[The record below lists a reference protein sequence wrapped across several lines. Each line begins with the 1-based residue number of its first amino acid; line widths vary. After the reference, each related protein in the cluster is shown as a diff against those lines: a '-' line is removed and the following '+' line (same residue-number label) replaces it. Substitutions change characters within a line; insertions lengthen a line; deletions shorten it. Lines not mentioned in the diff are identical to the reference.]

1 MPSRPNEAISSAVR
15 FAVSHPASYRKTVR
29 SFLSFVLGTALAMSF
44 AVDFNLAAADPTADE
59 LAKAIQKKYD
69 AVPAFETD
77 FVHTYRGGV
86 LKTQLTERGH
96 LLVKKPGRMRW
107 EYTSPEKK
115 LFVSDGFK
123 VYFYIP
129 DDKRVIVSNAP
140 RDDRPASPALF
151 LAGKGNLV
159 RDFTPSVV
167 EPPAGSAPGSRALK
181 LVPKTAQPD
190 YDWLTLVVDPATLG
204 LRGLAYGDPQGG
216 MSTFSF
222 EHLKENPGMSDKAFD
237 FRPPRGVDVVS
248 ERPAH

>member
-1 MPSRPNEAISSAVR
+1 VR
-15 FAVSHPASYRKTVR
+15 FLFSLAAGV
-29 SFLSFVLGTALAMSF
+29 ALAIAF
-44 AVDFNLAAADPTADE
+44 APGFPVAAADTTADE

-69 AVPAFETD
+69 AVKAFETD

-86 LKTQLTERGH
+86 LKTQLTERGR

-107 EYTSPEKK
+107 EYTAPEKK

-129 DDKRVIVSNAP
+129 DDRRVVVSNAP

-151 LAGKGNLV
+151 LAGNGNLV

-167 EPPAGSAPGSRALK
+167 EPPAGSTPGSRALK

-190 YDWLTLVVDPATLG
+190 YDWLTLVVDPATLA

-216 MSTFSF
+216 ISTFSF
-222 EHLKENPGMSDKAFD
+222 EHLKENPGMSDKEFD

>member
-1 MPSRPNEAISSAVR
+1 MRAILSVAAGAALAIS
-15 FAVSHPASYRKTVR
+15 
-29 SFLSFVLGTALAMSF
+29 VL
-44 AVDFNLAAADPTADE
+44 VDFPLAAADTTADE

-69 AVPAFETD
+69 AVAAFETD

-86 LKTQLTERGH
+86 LKTQLTERGR
-96 LLVKKPGRMRW
+96 LLVKKPGMMRW
-107 EYTSPEKK
+107 EYTEPEKK

-129 DDKRVIVSNAP
+129 DDKRVVVSNAP
-140 RDDRPASPALF
+140 RDDRPSSPALF

-190 YDWLTLVVDPATLG
+190 YDWLTLVVDSATLA

-216 MSTFSF
+216 ASTFSF
-222 EHLKENPGMSDKAFD
+222 EHLKENPGMSDKEFD

>member
-1 MPSRPNEAISSAVR
+1 MSSQPSGPFSSAVG
-15 FAVSHPASYRKTVR
+15 FAVSQPASYRKSVK
-29 SFLSFVLGTALAMSF
+29 SFLAFGIGIALATTLAIEF
-44 AVDFNLAAADPTADE
+44 PLAAADPAADDF
-59 LAKAIQKKYD
+59 AKAIQKKYD
-69 AVPAFETD
+69 TVAAFETD

-86 LKTQLTERGH
+86 LKTQLTERGR

-107 EYTSPEKK
+107 EYTAPEKK

-129 DDKRVIVSNAP
+129 DDKRVIISNAP

-167 EPPAGSAPGSRALK
+167 EPPAGSVPGSRALK

-190 YDWLTLVVDPATLG
+190 YDWLTLVVDPATLA

-216 MSTFSF
+216 ISTFSF
-222 EHLKENPGMSDKAFD
+222 EHLKENTGMSDKEFD

-248 ERPAH
+248 ERPAE